1 VRSVEDGT
9 RGYMLFQMMKEAIMT
24 TPLVLETNLEG
35 LNPPKRGKVR
45 DIYDLGETLLI
56 IATDR
61 ISAFDVVLPNAV
73 PEKGRVLTQI
83 SKYWFAQTER
93 IVKNHVISTA
103 IKDFPPACKPHAAI
117 LEGRS
122 MLVKKTQPLPVECVV
137 RGYLTG
143 SGLKEYKL
151 TGSVSGVKLPAGL
164 TEASRLPEPIFTPST
179 KAETGAHDENIDFDT
194 VVKLV
199 GKETAEKIK
208 SYTISI
214 YKKACEIAE
223 PKGII
228 IADTKLEFGISDGE
242 VILID
247 EVLTPDS
254 SRFWPRNDYKV
265 GVSQKSFDK
274 QLVRD
279 YLLSLVWNQKPPAP
293 VLPDEVVKKTSEKYL
308 EVLRMLAG

>member
-1 VRSVEDGT
+1 
-9 RGYMLFQMMKEAIMT
+9 MT

-35 LNPPKRGKVR
+35 MEPPRRGKVR
-45 DIYDLGETLLI
+45 DIYDLGDKLLI
-56 IATDR
+56 VATDR

-83 SKYWFAQTER
+83 SKYWFTQTER
-93 IVKNHVISTA
+93 IVKNHVISTEV
-103 IKDFPPACKPHAAI
+103 KDFPPVCKPHAAI

-122 MLVKKTQPLPVECVV
+122 MLVKKTQALPVECVV

-151 TGSVSGVKLPAGL
+151 TGSVSGIKLPAGL
-164 TEASRLPEPIFTPST
+164 TDASRLPEPIFTPST
-179 KAETGAHDENIDFDT
+179 KAEVGAHDENIDFDT
-194 VVKLV
+194 AVKLV

-228 IADTKLEFGISDGE
+228 IADTKLEFGIHQGE

-254 SRFWPRNDYKV
+254 SRFWPRNGYKV
-265 GVSQKSFDK
+265 GVAQKSFDK
-274 QLVRD
+274 QFVRD
-279 YLLSLVWNQKPPAP
+279 YLLSLAWNQQPPAP
-293 VLPDEVVKKTSEKYL
+293 VLPDDVVMRTSEKYL
-308 EVLRMLAG
+308 EVLRMLTA